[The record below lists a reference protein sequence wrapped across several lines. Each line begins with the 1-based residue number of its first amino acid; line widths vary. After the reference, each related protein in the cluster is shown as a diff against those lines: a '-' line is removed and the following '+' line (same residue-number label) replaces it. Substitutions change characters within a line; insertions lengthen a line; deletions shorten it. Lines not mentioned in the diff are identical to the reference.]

1 AEAQLAAGLGISNED
16 ARSLVLGRI
25 IK

>member
-1 AEAQLAAGLGISNED
+1 QLAAGLGISNED
-16 ARSLVLGRI
+16 ARSQVLGRI

>member
-1 AEAQLAAGLGISNED
+1 AQLAAGLGVSNED
-16 ARSLVLGRI
+16 ARSQVLGRI

>member
-1 AEAQLAAGLGISNED
+1 AQLAAGLGISNED

>member
-1 AEAQLAAGLGISNED
+1 EAQLAAGLGVSNED
-16 ARSLVLGRI
+16 ARSQVLGRI

>member
-1 AEAQLAAGLGISNED
+1 EVQLAAGLGISNED
-16 ARSLVLGRI
+16 ARSQVLGRI